1 MEDEPIFVN
10 LLLKTWTSDIG
21 GIYDYSTKS
30 VITIKDI
37 IAESTYVVRNKDNN
51 IENISQHSDIPSES
65 DLLFHVLTDINN
77 KYSLYNPIPK
87 HLKFNKENLNYLNNK
102 IWYVIK
108 PDNAKEDDNCNE
120 EYSLSEN
127 DIIKFGKVK
136 FAVQK
141 IHFEN
146 ENYEP
151 ASPINNS
158 KKYSVSELNKK
169 CPPVFDY
176 EFIVDT
182 DKISNKEICS
192 FCKSQYYKNNEESET
207 DDGNSDTLIYL
218 CDCENKLYFHL
229 ECFRKKL
236 YRNGVVKSEK
246 QNDKSI
252 TIKKFQCS
260 NCKKQYPTK
269 YKFKNKEKEINYV
282 LEEYKEPANGDYMI
296 LESLD
301 YMSDEQYCKSI
312 HIVKLNTDYIKIGR
326 ESDNDICE
334 KDISISR
341 CHAIF
346 LYNKNEGK
354 IYLQNKSSKFGT
366 SVLVKK
372 EINLLNKKIYLQ
384 VGRTYIEA
392 YKGIKEKEKY

>member
-141 IHFEN
+141 IHFGN
-146 ENYEP
+146 ENCEP

-176 EFIVDT
+176 EFIVDI
-182 DKISNKEICS
+182 D
-192 FCKSQYYKNNEESET
+192 
-207 DDGNSDTLIYL
+207 
-218 CDCENKLYFHL
+218 
-229 ECFRKKL
+229 
-236 YRNGVVKSEK
+236 
-246 QNDKSI
+246 
-252 TIKKFQCS
+252 
-260 NCKKQYPTK
+260 
-269 YKFKNKEKEINYV
+269 
-282 LEEYKEPANGDYMI
+282 
-296 LESLD
+296 
-301 YMSDEQYCKSI
+301 
-312 HIVKLNTDYIKIGR
+312 
-326 ESDNDICE
+326 
-334 KDISISR
+334 
-341 CHAIF
+341 
-346 LYNKNEGK
+346 
-354 IYLQNKSSKFGT
+354 
-366 SVLVKK
+366 
-372 EINLLNKKIYLQ
+372 
-384 VGRTYIEA
+384 
-392 YKGIKEKEKY
+392 